1 MNKLI
6 LDPGLFEISE
16 NLNRNEQM
24 EHFYYLAETI
34 DFIGDFVDGA
44 IDSYNGAPYS
54 YYLEEQED
62 REEYHEPPITR
73 SLIIKNKYVNIKKKL
88 LRFLKEG
95 QMIDLGESAIFDCSM
110 QFESNS
116 ITTNAFKKYLYYL
129 LIQTSSCSPFLL
141 LLSKVNEHLAPT
153 VRVFFDNTTK
163 TIPSISNPASDCNQ
177 IIGPFLKSCSDEN
190 DLFPQKSACH
200 QLNDC
205 FLYQTH
211 GLELSQRKA
220 ICIKYGRETAS
231 RNGYKQN
238 PTLSK
243 KNAQY
248 IVYVHENGQ
257 YFLSID
263 LEHGGLEMFARQG
276 THAQHLGEYDY
287 SGGFSKEAQPQ
298 THRLIL

>member
-16 NLNRNEQM
+16 NLNCNEQM
-24 EHFYYLAETI
+24 EHFHYLAETI
-34 DFIGDFVDGA
+34 DFISDFVD
-44 IDSYNGAPYS
+44 GAPYS

-62 REEYHEPPITR
+62 REEYHDPPITR

-95 QMIDLGESAIFDCSM
+95 QMIDLGESAISDCSM

-129 LIQTSSCSPFLL
+129 LIQTSSGSPFLL
-141 LLSKVNEHLAPT
+141 LLSKVNERLTPT
-153 VRVFFDNTTK
+153 VRVSFDNTTK
-163 TIPSISNPASDCNQ
+163 IIPSISNPVSDCHQ
-177 IIGPFLKSCSDEN
+177 IIGPFLKSCRDGN

-205 FLYQTH
+205 FLYQTR
-211 GLELSQRKA
+211 GLELSQRRA
-220 ICIKYGRETAS
+220 IGIEYGRETAS
-231 RNGYKQN
+231 RNQYKQN
-238 PTLSK
+238 SSLSR
-243 KNAQY
+243 KNTQY

-287 SGGFSKEAQPQ
+287 SGGLSKEAQPQ

>member
-16 NLNRNEQM
+16 NLNCNEQM
-24 EHFYYLAETI
+24 EHFHYLAETI
-34 DFIGDFVDGA
+34 DFISDFVD
-44 IDSYNGAPYS
+44 GAPYS

-62 REEYHEPPITR
+62 REEYHDPPITR

-95 QMIDLGESAIFDCSM
+95 QMIDLGESAISDCSM

-129 LIQTSSCSPFLL
+129 LIQTSSGSPFLL
-141 LLSKVNEHLAPT
+141 LLSKVNERLTPT
-153 VRVFFDNTTK
+153 VRVPFDNTTK
-163 TIPSISNPASDCNQ
+163 IIPSISNPVSDCHQ
-177 IIGPFLKSCSDEN
+177 IIGPFLKSCRDGN

-205 FLYQTH
+205 FLYQTR
-211 GLELSQRKA
+211 GLELSQRRA
-220 ICIKYGRETAS
+220 IGIEYGRETAS
-231 RNGYKQN
+231 RNQYKQN
-238 PTLSK
+238 SSLSR
-243 KNAQY
+243 KNTQY

-287 SGGFSKEAQPQ
+287 SGGLSKEAQPQ